1 VLDGCDATRLL
12 RAEGYQGPI
21 VALTASTDNCDRGRC
36 VRAGCNAFAGK
47 PIERDALLRTIAAFI
62 PQGAA
67 VTAPS

>member
-1 VLDGCDATRLL
+1 
-12 RAEGYQGPI
+12 
-21 VALTASTDNCDRGRC
+21 